1 MPNIQAISKEHHGDK
16 RWKRFSNFSF
26 AATDALCG
34 LVVQEL
40 PRAVM
45 SLPVGFIPFEQGYT
59 PVAVL
64 GLEPG
69 TNLLV
74 GPDKQWRG
82 RYIPEAYR
90 CHPFVLANSSG
101 DKRVL
106 CIDEDSA
113 FATDDDEGEAFF
125 GDDGEVTQTISDILD
140 FLDRNVGNKIQT
152 KNICESLQK
161 HELIEPWPITMQIDA
176 KNREVNGIF
185 RINETALNALSRSA
199 LKELRDNR
207 ALIVIYAN
215 CCLWRTCRTWC
226 N

>member
-1 MPNIQAISKEHHGDK
+1 M
-16 RWKRFSNFSF
+16 
-26 AATDALCG
+26 
-34 LVVQEL
+34 
-40 PRAVM
+40 
-45 SLPVGFIPFEQGYT
+45 
-59 PVAVL
+59 
-64 GLEPG
+64 
-69 TNLLV
+69 
-74 GPDKQWRG
+74 
-82 RYIPEAYR
+82 
-90 CHPFVLANSSG
+90 
-101 DKRVL
+101 L

-125 GDDGEVTQTISDILD
+125 GDDGEVTQTIADILN
-140 FLDRNVGNKIQT
+140 FLDRNAGNKIQT
-152 KNICESLQK
+152 KNICESLQR